1 MSVRLHVAVGVITN
15 AHDEILLSLRPPDR
29 PHGGLWE
36 FPGGKLEV
44 GESVQQALAR
54 ELHEEIHIEVVSA
67 KPLIRIP
74 YDYPEQ
80 AVLLDVWQIDNWR
93 GAPQAREGQVLR
105 WVARDRL
112 ADYAFPSANRA
123 ILQALCL
130 ARRYA
135 IIEGDWQAA
144 SQRLEHALQRGLRLL
159 QLRVKSLPIE
169 QRRVFLE
176 TALAR
181 CQHYN
186 VDILINS
193 EIFEPAF
200 AGKTGLHLTRRALW
214 QCTARPEI
222 RHYVAASCHDLA
234 DLQRAAALGLDF
246 AVLSPVLPT
255 PSHPDAVPLGWEKFH
270 DWVGRVRIPVFA
282 LGGLHEADFQRA
294 CEAGAQ
300 GIAGIRFVG
309 ECAEN
314 SKQGTLSVP
323 CGVQSKRIGMNSGL
337 S

>member
-123 ILQALCL
+123 ILQAL
-130 ARRYA
+130 
-135 IIEGDWQAA
+135 
-144 SQRLEHALQRGLRLL
+144 
-159 QLRVKSLPIE
+159 
-169 QRRVFLE
+169 
-176 TALAR
+176 
-181 CQHYN
+181 
-186 VDILINS
+186 
-193 EIFEPAF
+193 
-200 AGKTGLHLTRRALW
+200 
-214 QCTARPEI
+214 
-222 RHYVAASCHDLA
+222 
-234 DLQRAAALGLDF
+234 
-246 AVLSPVLPT
+246 
-255 PSHPDAVPLGWEKFH
+255 
-270 DWVGRVRIPVFA
+270 
-282 LGGLHEADFQRA
+282 
-294 CEAGAQ
+294 
-300 GIAGIRFVG
+300 
-309 ECAEN
+309 
-314 SKQGTLSVP
+314 
-323 CGVQSKRIGMNSGL
+323 
-337 S
+337 